1 MPIANSTQTQ
11 SFKGMTNQY
20 DPRLHEEATFIKQLY
35 PGATYIRVKYLNRAK
50 DRLSLKI
57 GMVIDGR
64 TVKIH
69 LRGYGFDNL
78 RRNLTHRISS
88 QPSLQDLL
96 TIKVS

>member
-1 MPIANSTQTQ
+1 MPFANSIQTLPVA
-11 SFKGMTNQY
+11 GMSNQY

-50 DRLSLKI
+50 NRLSLKI
-57 GMVIDGR
+57 GMAIDGR

-78 RRNLTHRISS
+78 YRNLFNRLDSIPTF
-88 QPSLQDLL
+88 QELL
-96 TIKVS
+96 RRKVS

>member
-1 MPIANSTQTQ
+1 MPFANSIQTLPVA
-11 SFKGMTNQY
+11 GMSNQH

-35 PGATYIRVKYLNRAK
+35 PEATYIRVKYLNRAK
-50 DRLSLKI
+50 NRLSLKI

-78 RRNLTHRISS
+78 YRNLFNRLDSIPAF
-88 QPSLQDLL
+88 QELL
-96 TIKVS
+96 TNPVS

>member
-1 MPIANSTQTQ
+1 MHAANSIQTLPVA
-11 SFKGMTNQY
+11 GMSNQY

-50 DRLSLKI
+50 NRLSLKI
-57 GMVIDGR
+57 GMAIDGR
-64 TVKIH
+64 TAKIH

>member
-1 MPIANSTQTQ
+1 MRTTNSIQTLPVA
-11 SFKGMTNQY
+11 GMRDQY
-20 DPRLHEEATFIKQLY
+20 DPRLHEEASFISNIY

-50 DRLSLKI
+50 NRLSLKI
-57 GMVIDGR
+57 GIVIDGR

-78 RRNLTHRISS
+78 RHNLTHRISS